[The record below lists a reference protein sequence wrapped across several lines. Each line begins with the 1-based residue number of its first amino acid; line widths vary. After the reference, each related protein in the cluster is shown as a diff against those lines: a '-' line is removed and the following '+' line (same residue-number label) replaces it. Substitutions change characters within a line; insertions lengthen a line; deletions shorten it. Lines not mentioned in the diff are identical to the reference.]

1 MGTLEA
7 KKQCLFS
14 RVPMGGFEATAFEN
28 CSYALNLGY
37 SVSPREETGDETER
51 SCHKTDKTL
60 WTNQV
65 NDKSDNLM
73 KKLSGDL
80 EDGADSCGR
89 SWFSILSLGD
99 VSEF

>member
-1 MGTLEA
+1 M
-7 KKQCLFS
+7 
-14 RVPMGGFEATAFEN
+14 
-28 CSYALNLGY
+28 
-37 SVSPREETGDETER
+37 
-51 SCHKTDKTL
+51 
-60 WTNQV
+60 NQV